1 MIQADFKGRKNTVKH
16 NTHYNNMTR
25 ILILLMLVCMAGS
38 CSRYDA
44 VRIARAAATGNPAAA
59 AEALARDKAI
69 GYATNPA
76 AIGNDLKNFK
86 ELLEAFAKAVTGV
99 WGKSDVRLPAPKQYV
114 KYTDNYLSRAS
125 VDFDT
130 GEIVVETV
138 AEKNP
143 LKSLRNAI
151 VTTLLTPGDPRAVDL
166 YSAKTIKLG
175 DAPFLLGEVKD
186 TDGKDIRWGWRAGRY
201 ADHLIKNGLKTR
213 TVKGKTA
220 RSVTFRMVKGHL
232 SVRAAKYRELV
243 QQTAKRFGVSRNLVY
258 AIMKVE
264 SDFNPFAVSSAS
276 AVGLM
281 QVVPSTAG
289 SDVYRLLHG
298 KAGQPS
304 RKTLFEPPSNITYGT
319 AYLHM
324 LDTRFLGGIKNP
336 VSREYC
342 VIAGYNGGAGG
353 VLKTFDRD
361 RTRAAGK
368 INSMQ
373 PAEVY
378 ATLRKS
384 LPFAETRRYL
394 GKVLE
399 AKKQFVN
406 F

>member
-1 MIQADFKGRKNTVKH
+1 
-16 NTHYNNMTR
+16 MTR
-25 ILILLMLVCMAGS
+25 IAIILLLSCLAGS

-44 VRIARAAATGNPAAA
+44 VRLARAAASGNPAAA

-69 GYATNPA
+69 GYASNPA

-86 ELLEAFAKAVTGV
+86 ELLETFVKTVTGV
-99 WGKSDVRLPAPKQYV
+99 WGKDDVRLPAPKEYV

-130 GEIVVETV
+130 GVITVETV
-138 AEKNP
+138 AEKAP

-166 YSAKTIKLG
+166 YSAKTVKLG
-175 DAPFLLGEVKD
+175 DTPFLFGEVKD
-186 TDGKDIRWGWRAGRY
+186 TDGKNIRWEWRAERY
-201 ADHLIKNGLKTR
+201 ADHLIQNGLDTR
-213 TVKGKTA
+213 MVKGKTA
-220 RSVTFRMVKGHL
+220 RSVTFHMVRDHL

-243 QQTAKRFGVSRNLVY
+243 RATADRFPISRNLVY

-289 SDVYRLLHG
+289 SDVYRFLHG
-298 KAGQPS
+298 KAGRPT
-304 RKTLFEPPSNITYGT
+304 REHLFEPPTNITYGT
-319 AYLHM
+319 AYLHL
-324 LDTRFLGGIKNP
+324 LDSRYLDGIQNP

-361 RTRAAGK
+361 KNRAAGK
-368 INSMQ
+368 INAMQ
-373 PAEVY
+373 PAQVY
-378 ATLRKS
+378 AALRKD

>member
-1 MIQADFKGRKNTVKH
+1 
-16 NTHYNNMTR
+16 MTR
-25 ILILLMLVCMAGS
+25 IILLLLLCLIAS

-44 VRIARAAATGNPAAA
+44 VRLARAAATGNPAAA
-59 AEALARDKAI
+59 AEALARDKAM

-86 ELLEAFAKAVTGV
+86 ELVETFVKTVTGV
-99 WGKSDVRLPAPKQYV
+99 WGKDDVRVPAPKQYV

-130 GEIVVETV
+130 GVITVETV
-138 AEKNP
+138 ADKKP
-143 LKSLRNAI
+143 LESLRNAI
-151 VTTLLTPGDPRAVDL
+151 VTTLLTPSDPRAVDL
-166 YSAKTIKLG
+166 YSAKTVKLG
-175 DAPFLLGEVKD
+175 ETPFLLGEVKD
-186 TDGKDIRWGWRAGRY
+186 ANNKDIRWEWRAGQY
-201 ADHLIKNGLKTR
+201 ADHLIATRLKTR
-213 TVKGKTA
+213 KVKGKTA
-220 RSVTFRMVKGHL
+220 RFVTFDMVRDHL
-232 SVRAAKYRELV
+232 AVRAAKYRDTVRKAAE
-243 QQTAKRFGVSRNLVY
+243 RFEISRNLVY

-264 SDFNPFAVSSAS
+264 SDFNPFAVSAAS

-298 KAGQPS
+298 KAGQPT
-304 RKTLFEPPSNITYGT
+304 RKALFDPSTNITYGT
-319 AYLHM
+319 AYLHL
-324 LDTRFLGGIKNP
+324 LDDRFLGGISNP

-353 VLKTFDRD
+353 VLKTFDKNKN
-361 RTRAAGK
+361 RAVGK
-368 INSMQ
+368 INAMQ
-373 PAEVY
+373 PAGVY
-378 ATLRKS
+378 DTLRKE

>member
-1 MIQADFKGRKNTVKH
+1 
-16 NTHYNNMTR
+16 MTR
-25 ILILLMLVCMAGS
+25 TIILLMLACLMSS

-59 AEALARDKAI
+59 AEALARDKAMA
-69 GYATNPA
+69 YATNPA
-76 AIGNDLKNFK
+76 AIGNDLENFK
-86 ELLEAFAKAVTGV
+86 KLLETFAKAVTGV
-99 WGKSDVRLPAPKQYV
+99 WGKDDARMPAPKQYV

-130 GEIVVETV
+130 GVIVVETV
-138 AEKNP
+138 AEKEP
-143 LKSLRNAI
+143 LKNLRNAI

-166 YSAKTIKLG
+166 YSAKTVKLG
-175 DAPFLLGEVKD
+175 DTPFLLGEVKD
-186 TDGKDIRWGWRAGRY
+186 ADGKDIRWGWRAGRY
-201 ADHLIKNGLKTR
+201 ADLLIANGLKTR
-213 TVKGKTA
+213 TVRGKTA
-220 RSVTFRMVKGHL
+220 RYVTFDMIKDHL
-232 SVRAAKYRELV
+232 NVRAAKYRELV
-243 QQTAKRFGVSRNLVY
+243 QTTANRFEISRNLIY

-264 SDFNPFAVSSAS
+264 SDFNPFAVSAAS

-289 SDVYRLLHG
+289 RDVYKFLHG
-298 KAGQPS
+298 KTGQPS
-304 RKTLFEPPSNITYGT
+304 RKDLFEPPTNISYGT
-319 AYLHM
+319 AYLHL
-324 LDTRFLGGIKNP
+324 LDSRFLKAIKNP

-353 VLKTFDRD
+353 VLKTFDSDRD
-361 RTRAAGK
+361 RAARK
-368 INSMQ
+368 INAMP

-378 ATLRKS
+378 NALRKR

>member
-1 MIQADFKGRKNTVKH
+1 MIQADIKDHEQAVKQ
-16 NTHYNNMTR
+16 NIHYNDMTR
-25 ILILLMLVCMAGS
+25 AIILLTLACLIGA

-44 VRIARAAATGNPAAA
+44 VRIARAAATGSPAAA

-86 ELLEAFAKAVTGV
+86 KLLEAFAKAVTGV
-99 WGKSDVRLPAPKQYV
+99 WGEDDARLPAPKQYV

-130 GEIVVETV
+130 GVIVVETV
-138 AEKNP
+138 AEKEP

-166 YSAKTIKLG
+166 YSARTVKLG
-175 DAPFLLGEVKD
+175 DTPFLLGEVKD
-186 TDGKDIRWGWRAGRY
+186 ADGKNIRWEWRAGRY
-201 ADHLIKNGLKTR
+201 ADHLIANDLKTR
-213 TVKGKTA
+213 TVKGRTA
-220 RSVTFRMVKGHL
+220 RYVTFRMVRDHL

-243 QQTAKRFGVSRNLVY
+243 RKTADRFQVSRNLVY

-289 SDVYRLLHG
+289 SDVYRFLHG

-304 RKTLFEPPSNITYGT
+304 RKALFEPPTNIAYGT
-319 AYLHM
+319 AYLHL
-324 LDTRFLGGIKNP
+324 LDSRFLGGIQNP

-353 VLKTFDRD
+353 VLKAFDGD
-361 RTRAAGK
+361 KGRAAGK
-368 INSMQ
+368 INAMQ

-378 ATLRKS
+378 ETLRKK